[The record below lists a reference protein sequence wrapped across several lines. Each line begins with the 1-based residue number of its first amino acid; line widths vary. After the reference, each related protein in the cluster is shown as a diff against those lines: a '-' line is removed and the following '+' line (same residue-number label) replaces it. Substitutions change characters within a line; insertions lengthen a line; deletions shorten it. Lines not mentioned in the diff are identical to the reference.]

1 MDRETTA
8 ALQKEAIDLRH
19 AISKNLASSKA
30 RSVAMER
37 WAKEIESLVS
47 IDLH

>member
-1 MDRETTA
+1 MDRETTT

-47 IDLH
+47 ID